1 MGGRIW
7 GRANITQLLTEMF
20 LKSPPDSVPSL
31 NALQLLASVQLVIVT
46 FSVDRLCPN
55 EKLVLGQMASSQ
67 DSM

>member
-31 NALQLLASVQLVIVT
+31 NALQLLASVQLVIAHKI
-46 FSVDRLCPN
+46 DRSWLPQTAL
-55 EKLVLGQMASSQ
+55 KRT
-67 DSM
+67 DS